1 MVASLRAVCR
11 RISPLVVLLRG
22 CNCTKLY
29 DFCRCRA
36 AVDRTLP
43 YRADTSLLVLAR
55 IGTAM
60 RPLHTQ
66 GTRRKRSPPAGVFL
80 QIFCACLPRC
90 TRPHGGRRCRPRLR
104 APSGTLPTAVNPKCI
119 PGCMHIRGVFFRRL
133 PLHCASR
140 HHQQN
145 PVALSAGERQKRP
158 LSRYGWTLTRRG
170 YATTFFTSPSTIL
183 SAPSHRPS
191 RRG

>member
-1 MVASLRAVCR
+1 M
-11 RISPLVVLLRG
+11 
-22 CNCTKLY
+22 TKKEPKKTTWAT
-29 DFCRCRA
+29 CRA
-36 AVDRTLP
+36 SRVRPARHVRP
-43 YRADTSLLVLAR
+43 AGRVRATRVEQRRLCSGGASEALAR
-55 IGTAM
+55 GAAVACAAAHKDEEDG
-60 RPLHTQ
+60 R
-66 GTRRKRSPPAGVFL
+66 GDGV
-80 QIFCACLPRC
+80 R
-90 TRPHGGRRCRPRLR
+90 GGL
-104 APSGTLPTAVNPKCI
+104 SGCEWQTAVGKLLFETDAAVAKQTD
-119 PGCMHIRGVFFRRL
+119 GAGRL

-158 LSRYGWTLTRRG
+158 LSKYGWTLTRRG